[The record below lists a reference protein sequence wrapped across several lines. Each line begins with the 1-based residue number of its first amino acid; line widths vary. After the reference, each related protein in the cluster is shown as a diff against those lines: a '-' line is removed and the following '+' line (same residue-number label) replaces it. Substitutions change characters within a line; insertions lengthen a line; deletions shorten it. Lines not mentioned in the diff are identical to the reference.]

1 MTTSRCLC
9 CTFVLVGLCL
19 AIGPVWAAPSFF
31 GYTGLVRVPTADALG
46 RDDYNV
52 AAFGLNLEEGA
63 DSNIYAANL
72 GLAEYL
78 EVGFARVKP
87 EDESGETYLN
97 AKYRFSGEE
106 QGRPAVAAG
115 VIDFTDEV
123 DTTVYVVMGRA
134 LRGGQRTS
142 QGVISSPR
150 IHFGV
155 AGGQLDGVFGGV
167 SAVLAERIMLMVE
180 YDTADVNIGA
190 RLALSDEIRA
200 HVGTFDGFDDLGVG
214 LSYNKSF

>member
-1 MTTSRCLC
+1 MIASRFCCCALVAVALC
-9 CTFVLVGLCL
+9 WASGTVS
-19 AIGPVWAAPSFF
+19 AAPSFF
-31 GYTGLVRVPTADALG
+31 GYTGLVRVPTADALDH
-46 RDDYNV
+46 DDWNV
-52 AAFGLNLEEGA
+52 AAVALNLEEGA

-72 GLAEYL
+72 GLAQGL

-87 EDESGETYLN
+87 ENESGETYLN

-106 QGRPAVAAG
+106 QDRPAVAAG

-123 DTTVYVVMGRA
+123 DTTVYVVLGKMLGH
-134 LRGGQRTS
+134 GYGS
-142 QGVISSPR
+142 SYGEISSPR
-150 IHFGV
+150 VHFGV

-167 SAVLAERIMLMVE
+167 SAVLAQRIMLMVE

-200 HVGTFDGFDDLGVG
+200 HVGTFDGFDDIGVG
-214 LSYNKSF
+214 LSYNKSY

>member
-1 MTTSRCLC
+1 MTTSRYLYRVS
-9 CTFVLVGLCL
+9 VLAALCL
-19 AIGPVWAAPSFF
+19 ASGPVFAAPSFF

-46 RDDYNV
+46 WNDYNV

-72 GLAEYL
+72 GVAENL

-87 EDESGETYLN
+87 EDEPGETYLN
-97 AKYRFSGEE
+97 AKYRFSVEE

-115 VIDFTDEV
+115 VVDFTDEV
-123 DTTVYVVMGRA
+123 DTTVYVVMGRM
-134 LRGGQRTS
+134 LGHRYGTSHGG
-142 QGVISSPR
+142 ISSPR
-150 IHFGV
+150 IHVGV

-167 SAVLAERIMLMVE
+167 SAVLAQRIMLMVE
-180 YDTADVNIGA
+180 YDTADVNVGA
-190 RLALSDEIRA
+190 RLALTDEIRA
-200 HVGTFDGFDDLGVG
+200 HVAALNGFDDIGVG